1 MRLFLALLGILPAAA
16 PSFAH
21 SQEVEPGRVSAGGNL
36 LFASPVGQFA
46 ENVDFGFGIAG
57 HGRLAVD
64 DAGILA
70 VRLDL
75 GFVNYGKEEVPI
87 CITIPC
93 RVTGEITTS
102 NDILLLGIGP
112 EIGTGQGR
120 IRLYT
125 GASIGLAHFSTTSS
139 VDGTDFLGE
148 SFASSTNFD
157 DVTFAWRAG
166 PGMQLR
172 VHEGEEAFVALDL
185 FGRYHGNG
193 EARYLRKG
201 DIVDLPDGSVELRPR
216 ESQTNFWTIGL
227 GVSATFR

>member
-1 MRLFLALLGILPAAA
+1 MRLSLALLLVLAAA
-16 PSFAH
+16 PFAH
-21 SQEVEPGRVSAGGNL
+21 AQETGPLSVGGNL
-36 LFASPVGQFA
+36 LFASSVGEFA

-57 HGRLAVD
+57 HGRLEVD
-64 DAGILA
+64 DAGVLS

-75 GFVNYGKEEVPI
+75 GFLNYGKEEVRI
-87 CITIPC
+87 CITLPC
-93 RVTGEITTS
+93 RVTGAITTS

-112 EIGTGQGR
+112 EIGTGRGR

-139 VDGTDFLGE
+139 VDGTDRLGE
-148 SFASSTNFD
+148 PFASSTNYD

-172 VHEGEEAFVALDL
+172 VHEGDEVFVALDL
-185 FGRYHGNG
+185 FARYHGNG

-201 DIVDLPDGSVELRPR
+201 DITDLPDGSVELHPR

-227 GVSATFR
+227 GVSATLPLNG